1 MNQRMR
7 LGQVAQIQC
16 VRARQPEWPKT
27 LSASP
32 CTKDYFSQSSPA
44 SRYGQTRLLPT
55 ACTNDRY
62 WHEAAVSRARGLF
75 RRRMKSSHAAD
86 IVERPPLT
94 PEQTLGSR
102 DDE

>member
-1 MNQRMR
+1 MVQ
-7 LGQVAQIQC
+7 LVKSDF
-16 VRARQPEWPKT
+16 VR
-27 LSASP
+27 
-32 CTKDYFSQSSPA
+32 F
-44 SRYGQTRLLPT
+44 
-55 ACTNDRY
+55 